1 MLLNDKRTIDG
12 WCFFDWA
19 NSAYSLV
26 ITATIFPVY
35 YGAVTTKAF
44 GDQMPVRFFGIPFE
58 GAALYSYAISFSFLL
73 IAGLSPVLS
82 GIADYGGKKKM
93 FMRFFT
99 LLGSTACIA
108 LFWFTGENVELGIIA
123 SVVASIGYA
132 GALVFYNAY
141 LPEIATPDRYDAVS
155 ARGFSFGYGGSVLLL
170 IFNLG
175 LILNYEALGF
185 ADNLWLTRAAFL
197 TVGIWWVAFAQ
208 LAFSR
213 LPDSPNPKPI
223 TPDILVRGFHE
234 LGKVWQSVKQQPDT
248 LRFLVSFFLYNT
260 GVQTTI
266 YLAALFGSE
275 ELKMEGGKLIGTILL
290 LQIVAIFGAYLF
302 AKVSDRKGNRY
313 ALIVILI
320 IWIGVCIAAYFVYSE
335 MAFYLLAAGVGLVMG
350 GVQSLSRATYTKLLP
365 ENTTDTASYFSFY
378 DVLDKCSTV
387 LGTSV
392 YGTIVAITGS
402 MRGSTL
408 ALSAFF
414 FAGLLVLLTVKAAS
428 LKPKKA
434 VG

>member
-1 MLLNDKRTIDG
+1 MPLNDQRTIDG

-35 YGAVTTKAF
+35 YGAVTPDPA
-44 GDQMPVRFFGIPFE
+44 VFFGVPLE
-58 GAALYSYAISFSFLL
+58 KAALYSYAISFSFLL
-73 IAGLSPVLS
+73 IAVLSPVLS
-82 GIADYGGKKKM
+82 GIADYSGKKLA

-99 LLGSTACIA
+99 LLGSAACLT
-108 LFWFTGENVELGIIA
+108 LFWFTGENVELGILA
-123 SVVASIGYA
+123 SVVASIGYS

-141 LPEIATPDRYDAVS
+141 LPEIVTPDRYDAVS

-170 IFNLG
+170 VFNLG
-175 LILNYEALGF
+175 LILNYQALGF

-197 TVGIWWVAFAQ
+197 SVALWWVAFAQ
-208 LAFSR
+208 LTFAR
-213 LPDSPNPKPI
+213 LPKGGVARPI
-223 TPDILVRGFHE
+223 TAGILAQGFRE
-234 LGKVWQSVKQQPDT
+234 LAKVWRAVQQQPNT
-248 LRFLVSFFLYNT
+248 LRYLVAFFLYNT

-290 LQIVAIFGAYLF
+290 LQIVAILGAYLF
-302 AKVSDRKGNRY
+302 AKLSARRGNRY
-313 ALIVILI
+313 ALVAILLV
-320 IWIGVCIAAYFVYSE
+320 WIAVCFAAYFVYTE
-335 MAFYLLAAGVGLVMG
+335 TAFYLLAAGVGLVMG

-365 ENTTDTASYFSFY
+365 EGTTDTASYFSFY

-392 YGTIVAITGS
+392 YGTIVALTGS

-414 FAGLLVLLTVKAAS
+414 LAGLLVLLTVRVPQAPPRPSAGD
-428 LKPKKA
+428 L
-434 VG
+434 